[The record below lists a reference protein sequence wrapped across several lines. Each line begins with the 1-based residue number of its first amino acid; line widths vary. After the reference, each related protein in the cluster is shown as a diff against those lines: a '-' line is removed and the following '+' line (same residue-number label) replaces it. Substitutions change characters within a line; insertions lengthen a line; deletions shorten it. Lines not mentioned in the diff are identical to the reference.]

1 MHQED
6 CSWATHGLKAVAPRA
21 ESREDEA
28 PGKRDII
35 LYHESAT
42 PLHTEI
48 RRAGGTPSARAC
60 WLRMCPNRAVA
71 QLGSAPALGAGGR
84 RFKSDQPDHHLHASM
99 LHTKPESTGRYS
111 VVGGG

>member
-48 RRAGGTPSARAC
+48 DGPEAYRRPVRAGLECVPIGLWRSLAARLL
-60 WLRMCPNRAVA
+60 WE
-71 QLGSAPALGAGGR
+71 Q
-84 RFKSDQPDHHLHASM
+84 
-99 LHTKPESTGRYS
+99 E
-111 VVGGG
+111 VVGSNPTSPTITSMRQCSTLDRPRPPVGYFQ